1 MEENGSA
8 LRSVEGSEVG
18 FVAVLFILLPLP
30 RVSLVS

>member
-1 MEENGSA
+1 MEEN
-8 LRSVEGSEVG
+8 RSVEGSEVG